1 MEVGDRAGSPGFLNC
16 GLGCELLG
24 VVRDLR
30 APGSLTG
37 ARNAAAHGR
46 VVAVNPMATT
56 GVGQDGRGTAA
67 ASAGGS
73 MGGSSSR
80 LATATAVAL
89 GLGVLV
95 VAGRLLSTGPSARP
109 PATTAVSSVVTAPAA
124 PSSASTTR
132 GVLVPQAIGR
142 TLAQA
147 TTVMRA
153 TGLPSGASDRDPQ
166 ASSAVVVAQEP
177 PAGLRVPPNSP
188 VGFRTRSDVWPNG
201 TPRRLRLG
209 RGPTTAT
216 YRVVAADPVRASLT
230 VVMTMP
236 PAVELQVWLETGPS
250 RSVPVLDTTIDS
262 RSCRP
267 ANRRSRCLVRFAAL
281 EAEEPG
287 VWIVS
292 LAKRSARAAAIQVT
306 VTFTQR

>member
-1 MEVGDRAGSPGFLNC
+1 MVWAI
-16 GLGCELLG
+16 
-24 VVRDLR
+24 
-30 APGSLTG
+30 T
-37 ARNAAAHGR
+37 
-46 VVAVNPMATT
+46 AV
-56 GVGQDGRGTAA
+56 
-67 ASAGGS
+67 SAGCS
-73 MGGSSSR
+73 MRGASSR
-80 LATATAVAL
+80 LTIAAVAV

-95 VAGRLLSTGPSARP
+95 LAGRLLPSGPSARP
-109 PATTAVSSVVTAPAA
+109 PATTAVRSVITAPPAA
-124 PSSASTTR
+124 STASTTG

-147 TTVMRA
+147 MRVMGA
-153 TGLPSGASDRDPQ
+153 AGLPSGAHDRDPQ
-166 ASSAVVVAQEP
+166 APGAVVVAQEP
-177 PAGLRVPPNSP
+177 PAGVRVPPNSP
-188 VGFRTRSDVWPNG
+188 VGFRTRSDVWPNA

-216 YRVVAADPVRASLT
+216 YRVVAANPVRASLT

-236 PAVELQVWLETGPS
+236 RAVELQVWLETGPS